1 MRSTKKE
8 WIVYIMIAL
17 IIGIFIPYSFNS
29 IGSNQ
34 EDTVILQPEKTTE
47 KKLIESVNKLTKT
60 IEKLNEEKSNR

>member
-17 IIGIFIPYSFNS
+17 IIGILIPYSFNS

-47 KKLIESVNKLTKT
+47 EKLIESVNKLTKT